1 MDFGE
6 QLRNAWDAVLDQP
19 RRVIASALGVYWGA
33 AAIVV
38 LLSVSS
44 GFRVFMQAEMGGY
57 GRPMLFVIPGVTS
70 SGFPGHRAG
79 VRIELARS
87 DLAFAEQRSA
97 DHVLAILPEH
107 RDGGDAK
114 ALVEASGRRRR
125 FDVSGVDHRFAEH
138 RRFGLVVGRFFDAA
152 EVARSRAVAVL
163 GYEAAEKLFG
173 RAEDALGRGIRVDG
187 VAFQIVGVAAK
198 KGRQYFNTNRKDNEL
213 VLVPITTAEARL
225 GYRERSVAFA
235 SLILRPGADG
245 EAALRQVL
253 AALGPRAGFHPEDTD
268 AVRHFDLSKLLGL
281 IDLLHAGFGLF
292 IAFAGTLTLAV
303 GGVGIANAQL
313 ASLTERSAE
322 LALAR
327 ALGAR
332 TRVLVRGALLES
344 LIVSGITA
352 VAGVASGAAAC
363 WILERLL
370 AGTGLAP
377 ILSLST
383 LAIAALAL
391 FGVSLVAALLPAL
404 RVRATDV
411 SAALRA
417 AS

>member
-1 MDFGE
+1 MELRE
-6 QLRNAWDAVLDQP
+6 QLRGAWDAVADQP
-19 RRVIASALGVYWGA
+19 RRAIASALGVYWGA

-44 GFRVFMQAEMGGY
+44 GFREFMHAEMGGY

-97 DHVLAILPEH
+97 EHLLAILPEH
-107 RDGGDAK
+107 RRGSDEK
-114 ALVEASGRRRR
+114 ALVEARGRRRR
-125 FDVSGVDHRFAEH
+125 FDVSGVDERFAEH
-138 RRFGLVVGRFFDAA
+138 RRFALEKGRFFDAA

-163 GYEAAEKLFG
+163 GYDAAGKLFG
-173 RAEDALGRGIRVDG
+173 RAEDGVGRTIRVNG
-187 VAFQIVGVAAK
+187 VAFQVVGIAAK

-213 VLVPITTAEARL
+213 VLVPISTAEARL

-245 EAALRQVL
+245 DAALREVL
-253 AALGPRAGFHPEDTD
+253 GALGPRAGFHPDDTD
-268 AVRHFDLSKLLGL
+268 AVRHFDLSRVLGL
-281 IDLLHAGFGLF
+281 IDLLHVGFGFF
-292 IAFAGTLTLAV
+292 IAFAGTMTLAV
-303 GGVGIANAQL
+303 GGVGIANAHL
-313 ASLTERSAE
+313 ASLTERTAE

-332 TRVLVRGALLES
+332 SRVLVQAAVLES

-352 VAGVASGAAAC
+352 AAGVATGVGAC
-363 WILERLL
+363 WILAWLL

-377 ILSLST
+377 ILSLAT
-383 LAIAALAL
+383 VAIAGFALA
-391 FGVSLVAALLPAL
+391 GVSVVAALLPAL
-404 RVRATDV
+404 RVRSTDV

-417 AS
+417 V

>member
-1 MDFGE
+1 MELRE
-6 QLRNAWDAVLDQP
+6 QLRSAWDAVADQP
-19 RRVIASALGVYWGA
+19 RRAIASALGVYWGA

-44 GFRVFMQAEMGGY
+44 GFREFMHAEMGGY

-87 DLAFAEQRSA
+87 DLAFAERRSA
-97 DHVLAILPEH
+97 GHLLAILPEH
-107 RDGGDAK
+107 RRGSDEK
-114 ALVEASGRRRR
+114 ALVEARGRRRR
-125 FDVSGVDHRFAEH
+125 FDVSGVDERFAEH
-138 RRFGLVVGRFFDAA
+138 RRFALEKGRFFDAA

-163 GYEAAEKLFG
+163 GYDAAERLFG
-173 RAEDALGRGIRVDG
+173 RAGDGVGRTIRVNG
-187 VAFQIVGVAAK
+187 VAFQVVGVAAK

-225 GYRERSVAFA
+225 GHRERSVAFA

-245 EAALRQVL
+245 DAALREVL
-253 AALGPRAGFHPEDTD
+253 AALGPRAGFHPDDTD
-268 AVRHFDLSKLLGL
+268 AVRHFDLSRILGL
-281 IDLLHAGFGLF
+281 IDLLHVGFGFF
-292 IAFAGTLTLAV
+292 IAFAGTMTLAV
-303 GGVGIANAQL
+303 GGVGIANAHL
-313 ASLTERSAE
+313 ASLTERTAE

-332 TRVLVRGALLES
+332 SRVLVQGAVLES
-344 LIVSGITA
+344 LYVSAITA
-352 VAGVASGAAAC
+352 AAGVATGVAGC
-363 WILERLL
+363 WILAWLL

-377 ILSLST
+377 IVSLVT
-383 LAIAALAL
+383 VAIAGLALA
-391 FGVSLVAALLPAL
+391 GVSVVAALLPAL

-417 AS
+417 V

>member
-1 MDFGE
+1 MDLRE
-6 QLRNAWDAVLDQP
+6 QLASAWDAVVDQP
-19 RRVIASALGVYWGA
+19 RRAIASALGVYWGA
-33 AAIVV
+33 AAIVL

-44 GFRVFMQAEMGGY
+44 GFRTFMHAEMGGY

-87 DLAFAEQRSA
+87 DLAFAERRA
-97 DHVLAILPEH
+97 GEHLLAILPEH
-107 RDGGDAK
+107 RRGSDAK
-114 ALVEASGRRRR
+114 SLVEAGGRRRR
-125 FDVSGVDHRFAEH
+125 LDVSGVDERFAEH
-138 RRFGLVVGRFFDAA
+138 RRFALAVGRFFDAG

-163 GYEAAEKLFG
+163 GYDAAEKLFL
-173 RAEDALGRGIRVDG
+173 RAEAALGRSIRVDG
-187 VAFQIVGVAAK
+187 VAFEVIGVASK

-225 GYRERSVAFA
+225 GYSERAVAFV

-245 EAALRQVL
+245 ETALHEVL
-253 AALGPRAGFHPEDTD
+253 AALGPRAGFHPDDTD
-268 AVRHFDLSKLLGL
+268 AVRHFDLSKVLGL
-281 IDLLHAGFGLF
+281 IDLLHVGFGAF

-303 GGVGIANAQL
+303 GGVGIANAHL
-313 ASLTERSAE
+313 ASLTERTAE

-332 TRVLVRGALLES
+332 TRLLVQAVVLES

-352 VAGVASGAAAC
+352 AGGVATGAALC
-363 WILERLL
+363 WILARAL

-377 ILSLST
+377 VLSPET
-383 LAIAALAL
+383 LAIAAVAL
-391 FGVSLVAALLPAL
+391 LGVSLVAALLPAL

-417 AS
+417 V

>member
-1 MDFGE
+1 MELRE
-6 QLRNAWDAVLDQP
+6 QLRSAWDAVADQP
-19 RRVIASALGVYWGA
+19 RRAIVSALGVYWGA

-44 GFRVFMQAEMGGY
+44 GFREFMHAEMGGY

-87 DLAFAEQRSA
+87 DLAFAERRA
-97 DHVLAILPEH
+97 AEHLLAILPEH
-107 RDGGDAK
+107 RRGSDEK
-114 ALVEASGRRRR
+114 ALVEARGRRRR
-125 FDVSGVDHRFAEH
+125 FDVSGVDERFAEH
-138 RRFGLVVGRFFDAA
+138 RRFALEKGRTFDAA

-163 GYEAAEKLFG
+163 GYDAAERLFG
-173 RAEDALGRGIRVDG
+173 RAEDGVGRTIRVNG
-187 VAFQIVGVAAK
+187 VAFQVVGVAAK

-225 GYRERSVAFA
+225 GHRERSVAFA

-245 EAALRQVL
+245 DAALREVL
-253 AALGPRAGFHPEDTD
+253 AALGPRAGFHPDDTD
-268 AVRHFDLSKLLGL
+268 AVRHFDLSQILGL
-281 IDLLHAGFGLF
+281 IDLLHVGFGFF
-292 IAFAGTLTLAV
+292 IAFAGTMTLAV
-303 GGVGIANAQL
+303 GGVGIANAHL
-313 ASLTERSAE
+313 ASLTERTAE

-332 TRVLVRGALLES
+332 SRVLVQAAVLES
-344 LIVSGITA
+344 LYVSAITA
-352 VAGVASGAAAC
+352 AAGVATGVGAC
-363 WILERLL
+363 WILAWLL

-377 ILSLST
+377 ILSIET
-383 LAIAALAL
+383 VAIAGLALA
-391 FGVSLVAALLPAL
+391 GVSVVAALLPAL

-417 AS
+417 V